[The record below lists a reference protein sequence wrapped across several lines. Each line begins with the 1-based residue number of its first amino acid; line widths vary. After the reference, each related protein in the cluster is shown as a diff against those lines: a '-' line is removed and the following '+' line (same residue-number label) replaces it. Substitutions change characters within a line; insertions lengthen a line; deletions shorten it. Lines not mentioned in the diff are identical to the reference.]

1 MRPPKPGKGKKKI
14 KTTDEGGRGK
24 YKKYTSA
31 DMVNAV
37 SAVVNGTH
45 SFRAAVQ
52 SFRVPKT
59 SLQRNVATARK
70 ARSMTSFSN
79 LVIFTEE
86 EEAQMVAAIIR
97 RGKAALPWTVKAL
110 RRKVLEVVKYCS
122 LAIKTDRQQNIIQG
136 WIRRGSA
143 GKDWFRAF
151 LNRHRD
157 ELSVR
162 CSDKLERKRWMV
174 TWKSA
179 CSTYEILRAL
189 KVEFP
194 GLHPALLMNLDE
206 TSFRPD
212 GRAQRVVTYR
222 GAKQTHSLVADGR
235 WSITL
240 IPFIFG
246 DGSCLPP
253 VAILRGSSETGD
265 PLKDL
270 PKWWF
275 DKKLQEKIANSPM
288 KGMVLAVQKKGY
300 NDSRLNQLIWE
311 KHVLPY
317 TERLRSGPSPLVVI
331 LDNFS
336 GHCDPWLI
344 KWLDTEHNVKTLGL
358 PPHSSHFSQP
368 LDLESNAEISRTFT
382 VVAEARLEA
391 SGAKELTESEC
402 ISLLCSKST
411 LLKATVTDSYG
422 NKLVIPAC
430 SPWEKAV
437 SKERNRRSFERAGYP
452 NGDTRQWDVNPEAIR
467 NKVYQTIKEQKEG
480 GAITAVNTIAQTEGA
495 AEPETAIESILDS
508 NVTGIPSDPLQLLA
522 HVVCVSGLPDVKSAA
537 VKRTYQQIMHHQ
549 RETERLRQELIV
561 QNLPEHPPICEV
573 LALTPDK
580 DKCSKRYKMPGRRR
594 IMGED
599 AQMLCGERAMRALF
613 TKWLKKTVGHALRR
627 WRAMAKETARHK
639 LAQERARDKEHH
651 ARRMAQKA
659 AIRVQVKARA
669 EMEKRRA
676 AAAAKAEKAARQAER
691 KRAEAAARRVAAAA
705 KAAAKNKALLEKE
718 DEKLRQA
725 AQKEARATDAI
736 TEQQEVLDGLQASM
750 ALATEHTQNTTEVR
764 SALYMDCCLHGE

>member
-110 RRKVLEVVKYCS
+110 RRK
-122 LAIKTDRQQNIIQG
+122 
-136 WIRRGSA
+136 
-143 GKDWFRAF
+143 
-151 LNRHRD
+151 
-157 ELSVR
+157 
-162 CSDKLERKRWMV
+162 
-174 TWKSA
+174 
-179 CSTYEILRAL
+179 
-189 KVEFP
+189 
-194 GLHPALLMNLDE
+194 
-206 TSFRPD
+206 
-212 GRAQRVVTYR
+212 
-222 GAKQTHSLVADGR
+222 
-235 WSITL
+235 
-240 IPFIFG
+240 
-246 DGSCLPP
+246 
-253 VAILRGSSETGD
+253 
-265 PLKDL
+265 
-270 PKWWF
+270 
-275 DKKLQEKIANSPM
+275 
-288 KGMVLAVQKKGY
+288 
-300 NDSRLNQLIWE
+300 
-311 KHVLPY
+311 
-317 TERLRSGPSPLVVI
+317 
-331 LDNFS
+331 
-336 GHCDPWLI
+336 
-344 KWLDTEHNVKTLGL
+344 
-358 PPHSSHFSQP
+358 P

-480 GAITAVNTIAQTEGA
+480 GAIAAVNTIAQTEGA